1 MKLATRKQADLIT
14 VGLALSMV
22 CGCIPEKR
30 VVWTHD
36 GSVAAVVSDKGFF
49 LINGDGK
56 VLPGRA
62 ELSAVR
68 AAWSRDG
75 KRLLGVHRTE
85 SESWSDIESVMSEAQ
100 RKLVVEKSKIAKP
113 RMMAYTG
120 DWKDFEILPER
131 NIPGGLLVAIVL
143 YLRDNDAEGLPEKLG
158 DKWRELSEVKP
169 TIWHLQ
175 TFDRDGDKLKSGR
188 VLVRSLDEIIFPT
201 ASPDDKYVA
210 YNSDSW
216 GESGMGRSLFVVSA
230 DGGAVRVPAV
240 NVAAGFDW
248 SPDGQ
253 RLAYVRSS
261 LIQNGI
267 DEYLQLGSLATIRI
281 RGDDGALLKEWET
294 LEDRAGLLFNP
305 FTCIKWLSDG
315 RILFASVEMTLPA
328 TKHDMPRRWSI
339 FAVDPRVAASV
350 TQVLGRDFDVPM
362 EAGFATFEVSPDE
375 KRVVIPCSDGEVAI
389 YNFATGETTKLM
401 NKDLSGQKTR
411 MLPSWKSNSEICYVQ
426 PRTAE
431 STDRGIGVVTIWKD
445 GQNHYLS
452 ESWPDELKDGWL
464 QD

>member
-1 MKLATRKQADLIT
+1 M
-14 VGLALSMV
+14 
-22 CGCIPEKR
+22 
-30 VVWTHD
+30 
-36 GSVAAVVSDKGFF
+36 SDKGFF

-85 SESWSDIESVMSEAQ
+85 SDSWSDIESVMSEAQ
-100 RKLVVEKSKIAKP
+100 RKYVVEKSKIAKP

-120 DWKDFEILPER
+120 DWKEFEILPEK

-158 DKWRELSEVKP
+158 DKWKELSEVKP

-175 TFDRDGDKLKSGR
+175 ILDRDGDTLKSGR

-261 LIQNGI
+261 LIHNGI

-305 FTCIKWLSDG
+305 FTIKWAQRRAL
-315 RILFASVEMTLPA
+315 LFGS
-328 TKHDMPRRWSI
+328 RW
-339 FAVDPRVAASV
+339 
-350 TQVLGRDFDVPM
+350 
-362 EAGFATFEVSPDE
+362 
-375 KRVVIPCSDGEVAI
+375 K
-389 YNFATGETTKLM
+389 
-401 NKDLSGQKTR
+401 
-411 MLPSWKSNSEICYVQ
+411 
-426 PRTAE
+426 
-431 STDRGIGVVTIWKD
+431 
-445 GQNHYLS
+445 
-452 ESWPDELKDGWL
+452 
-464 QD
+464 